1 MNTGK
6 KFHRL
11 LAAIRFFVLS
21 FIGVVNVID
30 VDNVVYAVDAVRCIF
45 LFLVNVGEKFDLLI
59 FVNRFFESILLLSTR
74 HSYFACLSLT
84 EHGK

>member
-1 MNTGK
+1 M
-6 KFHRL
+6 KFYLL
-11 LAAIRFFVLS
+11 LAAIRFVVLS

-30 VDNVVYAVDAVRCIF
+30 VANVVHAVDAVDAVRCIF
-45 LFLVNVGEKFDLLI
+45 WVLVNLGEKFDLLI
-59 FVNRFFESILLLSTR
+59 FVNRFVESILLLSTS